1 MYTAETLGEKEGE
14 PVSFLI
20 RLGLVLILAVLVLW
34 VRSLLWILLLSHA
47 QEVGDTLEG
56 DASSDMCRK

>member
-56 DASSDMCRK
+56 HASSDMCRK